1 MRTNVEVDDD
11 LIAEAQAATGL
22 STKRA
27 AIEEALKRLVAE
39 ERAKRALAESA
50 GLGWEGD
57 LDASRRGWTPGGA

>member
-1 MRTNVEVDDD
+1 MRTNVEIDDA
-11 LIAEAQAATGL
+11 LIAEALRATGL

-39 ERAKRALAESA
+39 EHARRALAESA

-57 LDASRRGWTPGGA
+57 LDTARAGWRPHGA